1 MDWVIAVQIV
11 GVAGLLDT
19 MPPVLRHSI
28 CGAAYLLVVVV
39 SLASLQLLL
48 PSSIIILAWHT
59 KAIFNGTLTNVLVS
73 AFNAHYLFFIEI
85 VKRVKS
91 FLRFHCLD
99 FVVTQCCECIARLL
113 PFYRAFFMDKMT
125 GGGGKF
131 MRRGNLFFR
140 NRYHSQFP
148 EGHFQISKKFQ
159 QDYHFTQKCI
169 LSKFGACLRTIL
181 IVPPLSYIY
190 LKLFYCRP
198 NNVTSPARLKT
209 VDNMD
214 EFKLKSKSIGF
225 QFTDGRVT

>member
-19 MPPVLRHSI
+19 MPVLRHSK
-28 CGAAYLLVVVV
+28 CGGLSHLWPLWAATGQVK
-39 SLASLQLLL
+39 
-48 PSSIIILAWHT
+48 SILRRRHIILAGR
-59 KAIFNGTLTNVLVS
+59 AILMELSRTYQS

-91 FLRFHCLD
+91 FLRFHQCLD
-99 FVVTQCCECIARLL
+99 FVVTQCECIARLL

-148 EGHFQISKKFQ
+148 EGHFQISKNSNRII
-159 QDYHFTQKCI
+159 I
-169 LSKFGACLRTIL
+169 LLRSVYFL
-181 IVPPLSYIY
+181 NSAHAFEP
-190 LKLFYCRP
+190 F
-198 NNVTSPARLKT
+198 
-209 VDNMD
+209 
-214 EFKLKSKSIGF
+214 
-225 QFTDGRVT
+225 

>member
-1 MDWVIAVQIV
+1 MELSRTYQS
-11 GVAGLLDT
+11 LLS
-19 MPPVLRHSI
+19 ML
-28 CGAAYLLVVVV
+28 
-39 SLASLQLLL
+39 
-48 PSSIIILAWHT
+48 II
-59 KAIFNGTLTNVLVS
+59 F
-73 AFNAHYLFFIEI
+73 FFIEI

-148 EGHFQISKKFQ
+148 EGHFQISKNSNRIII
-159 QDYHFTQKCI
+159 YLEEVIYI

-198 NNVTSPARLKT
+198 NNVTPARLKT

-225 QFTDGRVT
+225 QFTDGRVN